1 MAEFWGSKGL
11 PGSERASSGH
21 FGLGTSAALDSRPFC
36 LLLEGQATGGSRHL
50 DQREGPGPSCPELG
64 KCQPPLL

>member
-36 LLLEGQATGGSRHL
+36 LLLGRSGHRREQA
-50 DQREGPGPSCPELG
+50 PGPKGGTWAILS
-64 KCQPPLL
+64 